1 MSRSTIILHRDRPD
15 QPTIQTA
22 TNHFDVLIHHIISG
36 QGRPLQLIINLLSL
50 LAVHVP
56 QQTIAP
62 IMIFP
67 RVVINLLRSASYG
80 ISPSYVVTPST
91 SSIQRV
97 HVDVSVMRGN
107 REALESEDDEQEE
120 SQDLLAESQEL
131 NLPESDDPTS
141 WFQYS
146 RCVSV

>member
-1 MSRSTIILHRDRPD
+1 
-15 QPTIQTA
+15 
-22 TNHFDVLIHHIISG
+22 
-36 QGRPLQLIINLLSL
+36 
-50 LAVHVP
+50 
-56 QQTIAP
+56 
-62 IMIFP
+62 
-67 RVVINLLRSASYG
+67 
-80 ISPSYVVTPST
+80 
-91 SSIQRV
+91 
-97 HVDVSVMRGN
+97 MRGN